1 MANPYKNKTPIQE
14 INPKSKLKMK
24 KFIST
29 INIKKKIRN
38 LFEFTWFINII
49 DEINLNNN
57 FNYNIMNS
65 EIEIFR
71 ELN

>member
-1 MANPYKNKTPIQE
+1 
-14 INPKSKLKMK
+14 MK

-29 INIKKKIRN
+29 INIEKKIRN

-57 FNYNIMNS
+57 FNYNIINS

-71 ELN
+71 KL